1 MLKGR
6 KPERIWA
13 GKAMQHETPSSVSLP
28 DTAGILFCAVLGWAF
43 AALLGLASVWIV
55 RSFGFS
61 NMLAGQITTG
71 VFGFG
76 GGWSHAL
83 LIRSA
88 GANISWKHGLL
99 LSIIWALAC
108 IGGVTPLFFVMGTA
122 WKMGMLT
129 FYSFAVFGG
138 IGGIATALMMRSL
151 FSDGYSR
158 EIIPYA
164 LIWSVSFG
172 LASITSDTLGEGL
185 QTFLPRVIAWPVA
198 SAVLVL
204 IIGCGGGFSI
214 IRFLSVGE
222 KDRVE
227 AFITPGTSDR
237 PFDARNGNRL
247 YIWTL
252 ILLCLPFYLND
263 FSNIYV
269 TDWRLWIFI
278 DYTSVKLL
286 PFLVVLW
293 LISTKRMQSTEFGLI
308 PQTVIS
314 FVTVFL
320 IGTLAVTFIL
330 QNGYLILNWFSGY
343 PRLGEMPKIT
353 SPLWRWIDLTIGL
366 LMVGIFEELVF
377 RGYLYTFITR
387 YTRRPWMIIGVS
399 AMAFGFI
406 HWSGGL
412 HMVMLTAAAGA
423 VFMLLYLQTFSL
435 PAIMLAHFAVDFIDT
450 ANFIPKSIFRF
461 F

>member
-1 MLKGR
+1 MKGR
-6 KPERIWA
+6 KPERVWA
-13 GKAMQHETPSSVSLP
+13 GVAMPHETPSSVRLP
-28 DTAGILFCAVLGWAF
+28 DTVGILLRSISGWVFAIVLGVAGF
-43 AALLGLASVWIV
+43 FLTRYI
-55 RSFGFS
+55 GFS
-61 NMLAGQITTG
+61 NMVAAQITTG
-71 VFGFG
+71 VFGLG

-88 GANISWKHGLL
+88 GASVSWRHGLL

-122 WKMGMLT
+122 WKIGMLT

-138 IGGIATALMMRSL
+138 IGGIATALMMRPL

-158 EIIPYA
+158 EIIPFA
-164 LIWSVSFG
+164 LIWSFSFA
-172 LASITSDTLGEGL
+172 LAAITSDALGEGL
-185 QTFLPRVIAWPVA
+185 QIFLPRVIAWSVA

-227 AFITPGTSDR
+227 AFIRPGTSDR
-237 PFDARNGNRL
+237 PFDARNRNRL

-252 ILLCLPFYLND
+252 ILLCVPFYLND

-278 DYTSVKLL
+278 DYTSVKLF
-286 PFLVVLW
+286 PFLFVLW
-293 LISTKRMQSTEFGLI
+293 LISTKHMRSTEFGLI
-308 PQTVIS
+308 PQTAIS
-314 FVTVFL
+314 FLIVFI
-320 IGTLAVTFIL
+320 IGTLSVTFIVE
-330 QNGYLILNWFSGY
+330 NGYLILNWFPGY
-343 PRLGEMPKIT
+343 KRLGEMPEIT
-353 SPLWRWIDLTIGL
+353 SPLWHWIDLTIGL
-366 LMVGIFEELVF
+366 LTVGIFEELVF

-387 YTRRPWMIIGVS
+387 YTRRPWVIIGVS
-399 AMAFGFI
+399 AIAFGFI

-423 VFMLLYLQTFSL
+423 VLMMLYLQTRSL
-435 PAIMLAHFAVDFIDT
+435 PAIMLAHFAVDFIET
-450 ANFIPKSIFRF
+450 ADVIPKFIFRF